1 MFLLIVFKEF
11 HKIAM
16 GICCTIEG
24 KTQRYYYFS
33 LGRFYSSTAQCSRKS
48 FTMSWNTKIDKTF
61 LLIVYETDSS
71 KNAYFCNVKHRC
83 WIWIWCYLECC
94 PGWVCDQQQQMYAK
108 NCASF
113 HHWGGSN
120 NGHLVFFLFHSPVQW
135 VLLFIEM
142 TWLWLKFKI
151 LSMFSG
157 KSIGYMSPKSL
168 VDEKICDQRYPSL

>member
-120 NGHLVFFLFHSPVQW
+120 NGHLVFFFVSQSSA
-135 VLLFIEM
+135 M
-142 TWLWLKFKI
+142 
-151 LSMFSG
+151 
-157 KSIGYMSPKSL
+157 SITVYWNDTT
-168 VDEKICDQRYPSL
+168 VAQI